1 MARVTIDTGDQPL
14 SPSPGREGATATV
27 EADPRRVGAVR
38 TEYAPE
44 KDGDPDP
51 GEIVW
56 TWVPYEENDGRGKDR
71 PVLVVARERA
81 GTLLAVQLTS
91 KDRRGDNDFVA
102 IGTGPWD
109 REERPSWVAVDRVLR
124 VHEDGDAARGVR
136 AGPGPLQPGGAA
148 AARAVRLEVAPRNRR
163 GPGAA
168 RSGPLRGEGSSRRQ
182 DRVVPAFDRSRTAKT
197 TVSKVVANRAPG
209 AVSSRRKASAT
220 SAGSFRKTPQ
230 PQAPSTSL
238 RTPWAAATSRTRSA
252 RRASAGPTSASAR
265 AGSVRRRTP
274 ALGAGLVRKPA
285 VRGVSSRA
293 PRSSRKTGTPG
304 AKMTRSE

>member
-1 MARVTIDTGDQPL
+1 MARVSIDTGDLPL

-124 VHEDGDAARGVR
+124 VHEAGMRREACALDRGRFNLVV
-136 AGPGPLQPGGAA
+136 L
-148 AARAVRLEVAPRNRR
+148 RLRERY
-163 GPGAA
+163 GW
-168 RSGPLRGEGSSRRQ
+168 
-182 DRVVPAFDRSRTAKT
+182 K
-197 TVSKVVANRAPG
+197 
-209 AVSSRRKASAT
+209 
-220 SAGSFRKTPQ
+220 
-230 PQAPSTSL
+230 
-238 RTPWAAATSRTRSA
+238 
-252 RRASAGPTSASAR
+252 
-265 AGSVRRRTP
+265 
-274 ALGAGLVRKPA
+274 
-285 VRGVSSRA
+285 
-293 PRSSRKTGTPG
+293 
-304 AKMTRSE
+304 